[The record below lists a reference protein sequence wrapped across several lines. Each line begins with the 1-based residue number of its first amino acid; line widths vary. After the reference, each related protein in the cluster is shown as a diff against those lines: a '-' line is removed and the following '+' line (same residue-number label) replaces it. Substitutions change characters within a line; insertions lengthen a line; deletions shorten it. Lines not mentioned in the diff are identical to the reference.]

1 MICEDSKSIS
11 IEIMGKQHQMSCPA
25 EQVRGLNQAAIK
37 LSDMCVDIKKN
48 LETVTVSVLY

>member
-1 MICEDSKSIS
+1 MICEDSKSIG
-11 IEIMGKQHQMSCPA
+11 IEIMGKQHQMSWPA
-25 EQVRGLNQAAIK
+25 EQVGGLNQAAIK